1 MLEKTTKIPSLKV
14 QSAWLLFAK
23 IVGFALS
30 FLLPFLI
37 VRFLSQEKVGIYKQ
51 VFLVVGNAI
60 TILPLGISMSAY
72 YFLSREKEE
81 RQAATILNILIFNF
95 AAGGI
100 AFFTL
105 FFYPQLLGKIFK
117 NTEILEFA
125 PKIGIIIWI
134 WIFSTFLETVAV
146 ARREPRMATAF
157 IILAQFSKMVLMVSA
172 VVIFATVESF
182 IYAAIIQGI
191 LQTLILLFY
200 LNSRFP
206 RFWKSFDLQFFREQL
221 IYALPFGFAALL
233 WTLQTDIHNY
243 FVSYRFGEANFAIY
257 SIGCFE
263 LPLIAILSD
272 SVTSVLIPR
281 MSELQSKN
289 EKREMI
295 RLISRAMQKLAFFY
309 FPIYIFLMIT
319 AQTFI
324 ITLFTRDYLASV
336 PILMI
341 NLTLLPLYIW
351 ITDPVFRAY
360 KELGRFLLI
369 LRVLIFLA
377 MTAALYFGIQ
387 HFDLRGMIAI
397 VIVTALVDRFITT
410 TLAFKKLNVKAED
423 IYLLKDIG
431 KTAAASLIAGAIT
444 FLFYW
449 QFRETITNWGADLTQ
464 MIFTA
469 PKSGI
474 TDFISGNLV
483 LSSSALVFAPIY
495 LFLMNYFGIIEEG
508 EKEKLKSLVL
518 SPLSFVKEKIQLRKT
533 TDNRQTLRATDN

>member
-1 MLEKTTKIPSLKV
+1 MEEKPDKIPSLKT

-23 IVGFALS
+23 VVGFALS

-51 VFLVVGNAI
+51 VFLIVGNAA

-72 YFLSREKEE
+72 YFLSRENEK

-105 FFYPQLLGKIFK
+105 FFYPQLIGKVFQ
-117 NTEILEFA
+117 NAEITSFA
-125 PKIGIIIWI
+125 PKIGIIIWL

-146 ARREPRMATAF
+146 ANREPRMATVF
-157 IILAQFSKMVLMVSA
+157 IILAQFSKMALMVGA

-182 IYAAIIQGI
+182 IYAAIIQGV

-200 LNSRFP
+200 LNKRFP
-206 RFWKSFDLQFFREQL
+206 KFWKSFDLHFFREQL
-221 IYALPFGFAALL
+221 FYALPFGFAALL

-243 FVSYRFGEANFAIY
+243 FVGYRFSEAEFAIY

-263 LPLIAILSD
+263 LPLIAILSE

-281 MSELQSKN
+281 MSELQAGG

-295 RLISRAMQKLAFFY
+295 RLVSRAMQKLAFFY

-319 AQTFI
+319 AQTFVM
-324 ITLFTRDYLASV
+324 TLFTRNYLASV

-341 NLTLLPLYIW
+341 NLTLLPFYIW
-351 ITDPVFRAY
+351 VTDPVFRAY

-387 HFDLRGMIAI
+387 YFDLRGMIAI
-397 VIVTALVDRFITT
+397 VIVTALVDKLITT
-410 TLAFKKLNVKAED
+410 TLAFRKLNVTAED
-423 IYLLKDIG
+423 IYLLKDVG
-431 KTAAASLIAGAIT
+431 KTAAASLIAGAAT

-449 QFRETITNWGADLTQ
+449 QFREIIANWGASLAQ
-464 MIFTA
+464 MIFTE
-469 PKSGI
+469 PKLSV
-474 TDFISGNLV
+474 TDFISGCLV
-483 LSSSALVFAPIY
+483 LGFSALIFAPVY
-495 LFLMNYFGIIEEG
+495 LFVMNYFGLIEAG
-508 EKEKLKSLVL
+508 EKQLIKNAFTGVFRSGFRKKLT
-518 SPLSFVKEKIQLRKT
+518 KI
-533 TDNRQTLRATDN
+533 A